1 MSQEDQYMKWMKE
14 STSTMVHEIGH
25 MFGIEHCIY
34 YECIMNGSNGS
45 FENYG
50 DGDITLC
57 PSCLAKLKMNIGFDT
72 VQRHEKLFE
81 ACQKLG
87 FDKSA

>member
-1 MSQEDQYMKWMKE
+1 MSEEDQYMQWMKE

-50 DGDITLC
+50 DGEITLC

-72 VQRHEKLFE
+72 TERHERLLE
-81 ACQKLG
+81 A
-87 FDKSA
+87 FIDPI